1 MCGKRLKVFFL
12 LSGLS
17 LLLPFVHLCSYSYAD
32 VILSNQEA
40 EELMNEIQLSKTE
53 LENVKNELTESKK
66 ELSEQKTQLE
76 DVKNTY
82 TEQKQSYEKQLEEA
96 EKENNKLKTWLTVTA
111 TSSVISLVFVALLLL
126 F

>member
-17 LLLPFVHLCSYSYAD
+17 LLLPFVPLCSCSYAD
-32 VILSNQEA
+32 VILTDKEA

-53 LENVKNELTESKK
+53 LENVKSELTESKK
-66 ELSEQKTQLE
+66 ELNEQKAQLE

-82 TEQKQSYEKQLEEA
+82 TEQKQSYEKQLGEA

-111 TSSVISLVFVALLLL
+111 TSSVISVVFVALLLL
-126 F
+126 L